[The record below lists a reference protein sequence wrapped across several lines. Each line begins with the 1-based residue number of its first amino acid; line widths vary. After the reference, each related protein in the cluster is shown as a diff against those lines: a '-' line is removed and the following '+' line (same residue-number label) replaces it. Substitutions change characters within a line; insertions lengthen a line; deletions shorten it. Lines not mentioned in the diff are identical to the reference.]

1 LFLSVVFV
9 NLIATKTNC
18 MKTLKLKH
26 NETVKP
32 PGKRVSVTYRL
43 KKSAFTSFLEN
54 GFSIG
59 YVNID
64 LQKDQDAD
72 PNSFS
77 TKGAQSYRCM
87 MEEGGLRVT
96 LYAEGKTGDFWTLE
110 LEIDG
115 KAVAANPIKAET
127 DGNGH
132 LDYDNLIS

>member
-1 LFLSVVFV
+1 
-9 NLIATKTNC
+9 
-18 MKTLKLKH
+18 MRTLKQNH
-26 NETVKP
+26 TEAVKP
-32 PGKRVSVTYRL
+32 PGKTVSVTYRL
-43 KKSAFTSFLEN
+43 KKSAFAAILEN

-72 PNSFS
+72 PNGFS
-77 TKGAQSYRCM
+77 TKGAQSYRCL
-87 MEEGGLRVT
+87 MEKGGLRVT

-115 KAVAANPIKAET
+115 KAVAANPVSVET
-127 DGNGH
+127 DGKGH